1 MATITVGIVIG
12 KMTDAIAR
20 VAIEINAAATVVCV
34 ATHGA
39 GNSVS
44 DEKQLVKDRFTAF
57 ELTGLLPDTEF
68 SVSFQGVSGPVPG
81 KFKTSEAA
89 PGGMNIGAASCNFTI
104 RRDDTEFLGRFAR
117 SQCQSGQCRTTAT
130 RGRSKLR

>member
-44 DEKQLVKDRFTAF
+44 D
-57 ELTGLLPDTEF
+57 
-68 SVSFQGVSGPVPG
+68 
-81 KFKTSEAA
+81 
-89 PGGMNIGAASCNFTI
+89 
-104 RRDDTEFLGRFAR
+104 
-117 SQCQSGQCRTTAT
+117 
-130 RGRSKLR
+130 